1 MMNNTETKEGRAGN
15 LGSRMMDE
23 YTVKALRT
31 LANHPGKP
39 GKALGIQ
46 GICDM
51 VEEYLGVN
59 RDIFRRELV
68 KSRAILDGALLM
80 WQKKQNKV
88 AEQYLN
94 DEVTYEELTDMDL
107 YYIDLYYLYP
117 EPTKTFD
124 QHVNTMHFTEGMLT
138 EAEMAAQYAADE
150 AAHQAAMEEEWAFQ
164 NELDQAVDT
173 YYDRWG

>member
-1 MMNNTETKEGRAGN
+1 MENSNTKEGRAGN

-23 YTVKALRT
+23 YTLMALRAV
-31 LANHPGKP
+31 ANNPGSS
-39 GKALGIQ
+39 GKAFGIQ

-80 WQKKQNKV
+80 WQKKQNRV
-88 AEQYLN
+88 AQQYLD

-117 EPTKTFD
+117 TPTKTLDEHINNMAFIED
-124 QHVNTMHFTEGMLT
+124 VNPEE
-138 EAEMAAQYAADE
+138 EAAAQAQYEADE
-150 AAHQAAMEEEWAFQ
+150 AAHQAAMEEEWRLEM
-164 NELDQAVDT
+164 ELDQAINS
-173 YYDRWG
+173 YWDRR

>member
-1 MMNNTETKEGRAGN
+1 
-15 LGSRMMDE
+15 MMDE
-23 YTVKALRT
+23 YTLKALRT
-31 LANHPGKP
+31 LANQPGKP

-88 AEQYLN
+88 AQQYLDDN
-94 DEVTYEELTDMDL
+94 VTYEEVTEMDL

-117 EPTKTFD
+117 EPTKTLD
-124 QHVNTMHFTEGMLT
+124 EHVNN
-138 EAEMAAQYAADE
+138 MAFIEDANAQAQYEADE
-150 AAHQAAMEEEWAFQ
+150 AAHQAAMEEEWRFEM
-164 NELDQAVDT
+164 ELDQAIDSYWET
-173 YYDRWG
+173 R

>member
-1 MMNNTETKEGRAGN
+1 MMENSKTKEGHLGN

-23 YTVKALRT
+23 YTLKALRT
-31 LANHPGKP
+31 LANQPGKP

-117 EPTKTFD
+117 TPTKTFD
-124 QHVNTMHFTEGMLT
+124 QHVNAMHFTEGMLT

-164 NELDQAVDT
+164 IELDQAVDT